1 MNLLRGCLAGEYPIS
16 SAEELKD
23 ADAIIAQS
31 FGTRERGSNPG
42 GVNIIL
48 AELARA
54 LALKY
59 NIPIIAQEEIYD
71 ALPEP
76 TGAFRISGEA
86 SATDGSGLDSWAL
99 LQRAHDLIG
108 GVAAKIIERPIIVA
122 QAHHIGRVAAQA
134 AKFGMSPRLPEGMP
148 RAFAPDSEQWWT
160 RTRGL
165 WILREVPGMA
175 VLRAV
180 GKL

>member
-31 FGTRERGSNPG
+31 FGTRERGGSPG
-42 GVNIIL
+42 RVNAIL
-48 AELARA
+48 AEHASA

-59 NIPIIAQEEIYD
+59 RLPIIAQEEIHD
-71 ALPEP
+71 ALPDP
-76 TGAFRISGEA
+76 TGAFRVSGEA

-108 GVAAKIIERPIIVA
+108 GGGSQNNRATNYRCSGASYRPSGGSGSQAWHEPAAA
-122 QAHHIGRVAAQA
+122 
-134 AKFGMSPRLPEGMP
+134 
-148 RAFAPDSEQWWT
+148 
-160 RTRGL
+160 
-165 WILREVPGMA
+165 
-175 VLRAV
+175 
-180 GKL
+180 

>member
-31 FGTRERGSNPG
+31 FGTRERGGSPG
-42 GVNIIL
+42 RVNAIL
-48 AELARA
+48 AEHASA

-59 NIPIIAQEEIYD
+59 RLPIIAQEEIHD
-71 ALPEP
+71 ALPDP
-76 TGAFRISGEA
+76 TGAFRVSGEA
-86 SATDGSGLDSWAL
+86 SATDGSGLDSWAM

-108 GVAAKIIERPIIVA
+108 GGAIIERPIIVA

-134 AKFGMSPRLPEGMP
+134 VKLGMSPRLPEGMP
-148 RAFAPDSEQWWT
+148 RVFAPDSEQWWT
-160 RTRGL
+160 HTRGL
-165 WILREVPGMA
+165 WVLREMPGMA